1 MQITKLQTAE
11 RVPFNL
17 DGRKLFIDPRAEIIH
32 LCLKPGEV
40 LATHTNPFDVAIFV
54 VEGHGKAESDGAVA
68 DIVANDCL
76 SIPSGAQRGLSNTGN
91 GNLRVLVFKVF

>member
-17 DGRKLFIDPRAEIIH
+17 DGRKLFIDSRAEIIH

-40 LATHTNPFDVAIFV
+40 LAPHTNPFDVAIFV
-54 VEGHGKAESDGAVA
+54 VEGYGKAESDGNAT
-68 DIVANDCL
+68 DIEQNDCL

-91 GNLRVLVFKVF
+91 SDLRVLVFKVF